1 MFAPFLKAESS
12 MRPTPSQTEGPFY
25 PVVKIPLRQNL
36 VLKPDTLIGEAI
48 TLQGKVLDVFGRPIS
63 GVKIEIWQCDGQG
76 IYDHPNQPS
85 QNKFDP
91 SFSGFGAT
99 VTEEDGRYFFSNT
112 VSCPIQLKTSSH
124 SRQTVA
130 WRPRIVDHPT
140 LFERTDGQ
148 RMVGW

>member
-1 MFAPFLKAESS
+1 

-63 GVKIEIWQCDGQG
+63 GVKIEIWQCDDQG

-85 QNKFDP
+85 QNSLTQVFQVL
-91 SFSGFGAT
+91 A
-99 VTEEDGRYFFSNT
+99 
-112 VSCPIQLKTSSH
+112 
-124 SRQTVA
+124 RQ
-130 WRPRIVDHPT
+130 
-140 LFERTDGQ
+140 
-148 RMVGW
+148 

>member
-12 MRPTPSQTEGPFY
+12 MRPTPSQAEGPFY

-85 QNKFDP
+85 QKQ
-91 SFSGFGAT
+91 
-99 VTEEDGRYFFSNT
+99 V
-112 VSCPIQLKTSSH
+112 
-124 SRQTVA
+124 
-130 WRPRIVDHPT
+130 
-140 LFERTDGQ
+140 
-148 RMVGW
+148 